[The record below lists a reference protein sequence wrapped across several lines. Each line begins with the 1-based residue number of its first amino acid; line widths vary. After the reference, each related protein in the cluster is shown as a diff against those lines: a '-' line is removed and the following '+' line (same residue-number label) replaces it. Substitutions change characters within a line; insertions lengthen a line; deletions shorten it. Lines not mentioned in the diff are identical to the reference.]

1 MDNVTEVVLQRLG
14 RLEREVRW
22 WRGLSAL
29 TVGLVAILALVSAAP
44 SKPPEQIR
52 AKRFVVVDKKGRN
65 LAELYGSESMSA
77 AAHPV
82 LAMYGA
88 NGRTAVEL
96 GVFLGET
103 PRIAFWD
110 KKGTPRGTFFVG
122 NGKEGGLIVRDAQGN
137 ERATL
142 DAAGLELRDEQ
153 GRKGA
158 FGATAL
164 QLHRDHPQWGRVELD
179 AAGLR
184 LRDEHQ
190 SDRVVVGETKLE
202 ELKTGATSERPLSS
216 LVLLDR
222 DGKVTWKA
230 P

>member
-1 MDNVTEVVLQRLG
+1 
-14 RLEREVRW
+14 
-22 WRGLSAL
+22 
-29 TVGLVAILALVSAAP
+29 
-44 SKPPEQIR
+44 
-52 AKRFVVVDKKGRN
+52 
-65 LAELYGSESMSA
+65 
-77 AAHPV
+77 
-82 LAMYGA
+82 
-88 NGRTAVEL
+88 
-96 GVFLGET
+96 
-103 PRIAFWD
+103 
-110 KKGTPRGTFFVG
+110 
-122 NGKEGGLIVRDAQGN
+122 LIVRDAQGN

>member
-1 MDNVTEVVLQRLG
+1 MDDAADVVMQRLD
-14 RLEREVRW
+14 RMERELRW

-29 TVGLVAILALVSAAP
+29 TVGLLGILVLVSAAP
-44 SKPPEQIR
+44 SKPPDQIR
-52 AKRFVVVDKKGRN
+52 AKRFVVVDKKGKS
-65 LAELYGSESMSA
+65 LAELYGSESLSA

-82 LAMYGA
+82 LAMYGS
-88 NGRTAVEL
+88 NGRTALEL

-122 NGKEGGLIVRDAQGN
+122 NGSEGGLIVRDAQGH
-137 ERATL
+137 ERTLL
-142 DAAGLELRDEQ
+142 DATGLEVRDEQ

-164 QLHRDHPQWGRVELD
+164 QLHRDRPQWGRVELD

-184 LRDEHQ
+184 LRDERH

-202 ELKTGATSERPLSS
+202 EVKTGATSERSLSS
-216 LVLLDR
+216 VILLDR